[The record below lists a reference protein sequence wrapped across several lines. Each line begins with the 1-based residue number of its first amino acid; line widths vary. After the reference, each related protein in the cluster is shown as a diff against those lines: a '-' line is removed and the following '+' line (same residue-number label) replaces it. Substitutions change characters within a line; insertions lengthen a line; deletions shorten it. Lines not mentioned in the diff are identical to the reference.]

1 MIRSEVWTMSLILI
15 YWNVFQAGR
24 IVDQFVI
31 IKDQRKDVRQWS
43 DRSESLSLDDKDF
56 YQLIDN

>member
-1 MIRSEVWTMSLILI
+1 MGLILI
-15 YWNVFQAGR
+15 YWNVFQAGK